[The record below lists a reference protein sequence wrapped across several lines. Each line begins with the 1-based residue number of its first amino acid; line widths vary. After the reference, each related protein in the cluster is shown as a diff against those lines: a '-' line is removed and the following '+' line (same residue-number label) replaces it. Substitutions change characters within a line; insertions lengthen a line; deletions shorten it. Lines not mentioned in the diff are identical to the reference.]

1 MGNEESGGVTMQGA
15 GAPQGRHG
23 PRYDES
29 SWQWKYRNGERPV
42 LDYDLVVKIDTKI
55 PAMPDRSKQIKKPSK
70 DDFQK
75 KMKDLDRRAEELK
88 ASVEENRFKR
98 NRVYEG
104 GKIDGGDVTFKDLI
118 MSNIEEVKKVRS
130 QHREHLDKLNALKDR
145 QRELE
150 AEKNSLNKNIP
161 RNYHTVKDLQEAIKD
176 KQMRYETSSIANT
189 EEKKLLKEIDA
200 LKKAIPDMKKW
211 ELLEPELAKIKEKKK
226 AINKDLDVVKK
237 ILDEKNAK
245 IDSAKQQSD
254 AQRNQKTEVRAAAE
268 KFTHLIEKDNEE
280 LSKVYK

>member
-1 MGNEESGGVTMQGA
+1 
-15 GAPQGRHG
+15 
-23 PRYDES
+23 
-29 SWQWKYRNGERPV
+29 
-42 LDYDLVVKIDTKI
+42 
-55 PAMPDRSKQIKKPSK
+55 
-70 DDFQK
+70 
-75 KMKDLDRRAEELK
+75 MKDLDRKAEELK

-150 AEKNSLNKNIP
+150 AEKQSLVKNIP
-161 RNYHTVKDLQEAIKD
+161 RNYHTVKDLQQAIKE
-176 KQMRYETSSIANT
+176 KQTKYETSSIANT
-189 EEKKLLKEIDA
+189 EEKKLLREIDA

-211 ELLEPELAKIKEKKK
+211 ELLEPELAKIRDKKR

-245 IDSAKQQSD
+245 IDSAK
-254 AQRNQKTEVRAAAE
+254 
-268 KFTHLIEKDNEE
+268 
-280 LSKVYK
+280 